1 MTNLGTKHEN
11 LDFKAY
17 QIIKAMIIERRLQP
31 GEKIPQEKLAGDLGI
46 SRTPVV
52 NALKY
57 LEHEKLIQALPRR
70 GYFVRRFSQ
79 QEMIYIF
86 ELREVLEGLA
96 ARRASHHVGNDQ
108 KRKLKSFFRRFD
120 TSVEITNFK
129 AYAAEDRRFHGFVV
143 EIGGKEFLK
152 SILQTYNIIAFSYQL
167 DAPGGLVRMPGE
179 TIEEHR
185 NIIAAISRGDGVGAE
200 ELMRLHLRK
209 SRELLEEKLAS
220 DSGSAKE

>member
-1 MTNLGTKHEN
+1 MTNLGAKHEN
-11 LDFKAY
+11 LDFRAY

-31 GEKIPQEKLAGDLGI
+31 GEKIPQEKLASDLGI

-57 LEHEKLIQALPRR
+57 LEHEKLIQAVPRR

-79 QEMIYIF
+79 QEMVYIF

-96 ARRASHHVGNDQ
+96 ARRASRHIGKEQ
-108 KRKLKSFFRRFD
+108 KRKLGSFFKRFG
-120 TSVEITNFK
+120 TSAEIADFK

-167 DAPGGLVRMPGE
+167 DAPGGLVRPPSE

-185 NIIAAISRGDGVGAE
+185 NIIAAISRSDGAAAE
-200 ELMRLHLRK
+200 ELMRLHLSR
-209 SRELLEEKLAS
+209 SRELLEKKLAS
-220 DSGSAKE
+220 GKGSPS